1 MCVFLPN
8 LSLCS
13 WVNVNGD
20 DCVFILL
27 QKSRGK
33 RCAETKK
40 KRRQQYRL
48 NKKRLHRPGKE
59 GWTILA
65 EEALKKRW
73 RELSIK

>member
-1 MCVFLPN
+1 MCVCFYLI
-8 LSLCS
+8 CHCA
-13 WVNVNGD
+13 VNGD

-40 KRRQQYRL
+40 RRQQYRL
-48 NKKRLHRPGKE
+48 NKKKLHRPGKE